1 MDNVI
6 ESYLIALGV
15 DIDKSDFAE
24 AEGAIKQLSSSITS
38 HSGQWVKASGIVVGA
53 ITGIVGSITG
63 LVASA
68 AKQDLAMQKYATSMM
83 ISTNQAVAMKEALDA
98 LGESAADVQTNME
111 LRSRYNALLQDAQ
124 AISPDSDY
132 GDMMKQVR
140 DVMFEFTRL
149 KQEASYAI
157 KWISYYLVKD
167 FIGPLDKAGFSLRS
181 LNEYIQRNMPRITRN
196 IADGLGYLVNI
207 GLNFMRALK
216 SLGSALLGIWD
227 KLPHSIKVATIAMGA
242 FFALLRAS
250 PIGRLVA
257 VIGGLLLLLDDFYAY
272 MDGKESELG
281 PYWAKLIQFWN
292 SISGYVDL
300 ATDAILNFANSLSE
314 SKELADFSNLLGEVV
329 SVIWELIT
337 SIGVFVSDVLREFWN
352 ALKEQGLVSDFSTS
366 MKTLIHNFMDFVRV
380 ILEGVKAFSKFLR
393 EIGKTESFK
402 RFIRLIAKVIGLFWD
417 LVTLIVGSLYNAI
430 SGLWNIFKDLGVP
443 EAFTKAM
450 GDLFLALVEIGEGL
464 INLIKLFTDLF
475 KWLVGDPRVMPFWK
489 GVGTAL
495 GGLVKVLSTVLS
507 KLGKIGRVIGLLLQG
522 KFSEAAAEFGAAIG
536 LGSSIDIN
544 NTKLGALSQAYE
556 GDPGEVGGGSG
567 GSYGSWQIIAANMPD
582 FLENYLVNS
591 NPEYYRRLKAAGPVG
606 SESFNDEWR
615 SIGESDPDGFR
626 EDQRKYIAAT
636 HYATQVNKVRSETGL
651 DITQQSRAV
660 QEAVWS
666 AAVQQGPHN
675 SVIVNAINRAGGA
688 GSFNMSEES
697 QAKLLKAIYE
707 TRKGY
712 TANDEGVDPS
722 RLIERYNN
730 ELKDAL
736 SILHQEATDWA
747 HHEQASQ
754 DTNISDSGTSI
765 VDTISSSVNAIG
777 HRIQVEYED
786 AVNTISNTVEDI
798 KSGAAKLYDNMSDLT
813 SRFELPTY
821 SFVSPVANNSG
832 PNNTIGDINVYVTHS
847 NATASDIGKA
857 VSNEL
862 TNKLNM
868 PNRPIIGV
876 RERRGSIG

>member
-24 AEGAIKQLSSSITS
+24 ADRAVNQLSTSITS
-38 HSGQWVKASGIVVGA
+38 HATQWVKASGIVVGA

-132 GDMMKQVR
+132 GNMMKQVR

-149 KQEASYAI
+149 KQAASYAI

-181 LNEYIQRNMPRITRN
+181 LNEYIQRNLPRITRN
-196 IADGLGYLVNI
+196 VADGLGYLINI

-216 SLGSALLGIWD
+216 SLGSAVLGIWD

-281 PYWAKLIQFWN
+281 PYWEKLIQFWD

-300 ATDAILNFANSLSE
+300 ATDAIVNFVKTVSE
-314 SKELADFSNLLGEVV
+314 SSELSDFLGLIKETA
-329 SVIWELIT
+329 SVTWELIT
-337 SIGVFVSDVLREFWN
+337 ALGTFVSDTLRELWS
-352 ALKEQGLVSDFSTS
+352 ALQEQGVVGDFNES
-366 MKTLIHNFMDFVRV
+366 IRAGFNNFIEFEKSVLKV
-380 ILEGVKAFSKFLR
+380 IQSIAKFLR
-393 EIGKTESFK
+393 TVGKTEEFK
-402 RFIRLIAKVIGLFWD
+402 QFIALLATVLSIIWEIVTFIVGTVIDAFKGLFK
-417 LVTLIVGSLYNAI
+417 
-430 SGLWNIFKDLGVP
+430 IFKDLGVP
-443 EAFTKAM
+443 KAFTSAM
-450 GDLFLALVEIGEGL
+450 KELFMAIVELSKGAA
-464 INLIKLFTDLF
+464 NLIKILIKVF

-522 KFSEAAAEFGAAIG
+522 KFAEAAAEFGTAIG

-556 GDPGEVGGGSG
+556 GNPGTVGGGSG

-582 FLENYLVNS
+582 FLENYLANS

-615 SIGESDPDGFR
+615 SIGESDSDGFR

-636 HYATQVNKVRSETGL
+636 HYATQVNKVRAKTGM

-688 GSFNMSEES
+688 GSFDMSEES

-722 RLIERYNN
+722 QLVKRYNQ

-736 SILHQEATDWA
+736 SMLHQEATEWA
-747 HHEQASQ
+747 QHEQKLELNSNEQKMLEAGEKGVLAVISEQASAMGE
-754 DTNISDSGTSI
+754 II
-765 VDTISSSVNAIG
+765 KEKVNSAGEWIG
-777 HRIQVEYED
+777 NHMPSLSF
-786 AVNTISNTVEDI
+786 A
-798 KSGAAKLYDNMSDLT
+798 DNK
-813 SRFELPTY
+813 LPTY
-821 SFVSPVANNSG
+821 AFAGSNSTSNVSNS
-832 PNNTIGDINVYVTHS
+832 IGDIIVHVHKA
-847 NATASDIGKA
+847 NANANDIGNA
-857 VSNEL
+857 VGN
-862 TNKLNM
+862 TVAKTLNM
-868 PNRPIIGV
+868 PKRPIVSV
-876 RERRGSIG
+876 RERRGAIG